1 MACKNYFY
9 FFYCSKLLRHRWKVK
24 RSCSRQG
31 RKKNQKKTVKKRIL
45 LCFWA
50 IEHLKID
57 KRYRHPSCKK
67 ALMEGWR
74 HKSKRI
80 GCERRTSLQ
89 PIILASLGKFNSKII
104 KLIVCLITRKL
115 WKVAKF
121 HKKNQSPKNWTS
133 LVHQCLGKLSFC
145 IVGTFWEGHKIWW
158 NHVVLL
164 M

>member
-1 MACKNYFY
+1 MNIVFLILPTKKCHVKIIFSSFIVQNCFVTGEK
-9 FFYCSKLLRHRWKVK
+9 SKGLVHDREE
-24 RSCSRQG
+24 
-31 RKKNQKKTVKKRIL
+31 KKNQKKTVKKRIL

-104 KLIVCLITRKL
+104 KLIVCLIVRKL

-121 HKKNQSPKNWTS
+121 QKKIRVQ
-133 LVHQCLGKLSFC
+133 
-145 IVGTFWEGHKIWW
+145 KIEVWIF
-158 NHVVLL
+158 
-164 M
+164 

>member
-1 MACKNYFY
+1 MSDEYSILPTKKCHVKIIFTSFIVQNCFVTGEKPKGLVHDREEKNPEEN
-9 FFYCSKLLRHRWKVK
+9 S
-24 RSCSRQG
+24 
-31 RKKNQKKTVKKRIL
+31 KKRIL

-80 GCERRTSLQ
+80 GCERQTSLQ

-104 KLIVCLITRKL
+104 KLIVCLIVRKL

-121 HKKNQSPKNWTS
+121 QKKIRVQ
-133 LVHQCLGKLSFC
+133 
-145 IVGTFWEGHKIWW
+145 KIEVWIF
-158 NHVVLL
+158 
-164 M
+164 